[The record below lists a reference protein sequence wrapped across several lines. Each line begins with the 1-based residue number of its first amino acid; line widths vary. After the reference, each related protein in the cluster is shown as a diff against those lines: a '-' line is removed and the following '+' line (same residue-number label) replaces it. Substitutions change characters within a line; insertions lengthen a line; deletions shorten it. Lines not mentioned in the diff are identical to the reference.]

1 MSGCSVLLVDPRR
14 AIREATAESLTHDHD
29 LRVLATADD
38 KGAALLQARRVE
50 PDVVVVST
58 SYEGD
63 LAALCAELHALE
75 PPPRVLLADR
85 TQDEEALF
93 HAIEVGFDGY
103 TSGIH
108 GMQGLARAIEA
119 IARGESVV
127 PSALLGSLLRRLI
140 ERQRQAAGAAERLVS
155 LTRREREV
163 LSMMVDGADQAGIA
177 TQLYI
182 SPETVRTHMQRI
194 LRKLDVHSRAEA
206 VSLVARTGLADR
218 LERIVER
225 SAS

>member
-1 MSGCSVLLVDPRR
+1 M
-14 AIREATAESLTHDHD
+14 
-29 LRVLATADD
+29 
-38 KGAALLQARRVE
+38 
-50 PDVVVVST
+50 
-58 SYEGD
+58 
-63 LAALCAELHALE
+63 
-75 PPPRVLLADR
+75 LLADR
-85 TQDEEALF
+85 TQDEGSLF

-103 TSGIH
+103 TSGAH

-127 PSALLGSLLRRLI
+127 PSALLGSLLRWLI

-163 LSMMVDGADQAGIA
+163 LSLMVEGADQARIA
-177 TQLYI
+177 SELFI
-182 SPETVRTHMQRI
+182 SPDTVRTHIQRL
-194 LRKLDVHSRAEA
+194 LRKLEVHSRAEA
-206 VSLVARTGLADR
+206 VALVAETGLADR

>member
-1 MSGCSVLLVDPRR
+1 MNGCSLVLVDPRR
-14 AIREATAESLTHDHD
+14 VVREAVAESLAHDHG
-29 LRVLATADD
+29 LQVLATVGDHV
-38 KGAALLQARRVE
+38 AAVLLARRVA

-58 SYEGD
+58 SFEGS
-63 LAALCAELHALE
+63 LATLCEELQALDPA
-75 PPPRVLLADR
+75 PRVLLADR
-85 TQDEEALF
+85 TQDEGSLF

-103 TSGIH
+103 TSGAH

-127 PSALLGSLLRRLI
+127 PSALLGSLLRWLI

-163 LSMMVDGADQAGIA
+163 LSLMVEGADQARIA
-177 TQLYI
+177 SELFI
-182 SPETVRTHMQRI
+182 SPDTVRTHIQRL
-194 LRKLDVHSRAEA
+194 LRKLEVHSRAEA
-206 VSLVARTGLADR
+206 VALVAETGLADR